1 MAFFPLDATGKP
13 NLTGGASTTHEGV
26 VTNAHFFIINSTDAA
41 ITFSVTGVQTGTTT
55 ATNPHIDTGRTASG
69 NEPSHNV
76 HSNGEVTLQ
85 PHSVIVY
92 ASGSSTTASDVTMNN
107 VRTTHGTSIAEGEYV
122 YITVDS

>member
-13 NLTGGASTTHEGV
+13 NLTGSASTTHSGV
-26 VTNAHFFIINSTDAA
+26 VANAHFFIINSTDAA
-41 ITFSVTGVQTGTTT
+41 IRFGVTGVETGTTT
-55 ATNPHIDTGRTASG
+55 ATSPHVDTGRTASG
-69 NEPSHNV
+69 NEPSHNL
-76 HSNGEVTLQ
+76 HSNGEITLQ

-92 ASGSSTTASDVTMNN
+92 AAGSTVESDVTMNN